1 MFSRLNT
8 VSFQG
13 IDVITIEAQVQIS
26 SGIPGFS
33 IVGLPDKAVAESKER
48 VRSAFHS
55 MGLSLPYQ
63 RITVNLAPADV
74 QKEGSHYDLPI
85 ALGLLSAMK
94 IIPSDCLEDFVAL
107 GELSL
112 DGRLAPISGVLP
124 AAIHAS
130 SLEKG
135 LICPRIC
142 GGEAAWAGEITILA
156 ADTLLSLLNHF
167 KGTQVLS
174 PPEPQLEKDN
184 TFSMLDLRDVKGQE
198 TAKRALEIAAA
209 GGHNLLML
217 GPPGAGKSMLAA
229 RLPGILPPLT
239 PSEALEV
246 TMIQSLAGRLNEG
259 KFIKTRPF
267 RDPHHSA
274 SMPALVG
281 GGLKTQPGEI
291 SLAHHGVLFLDELPE
306 FARAA
311 LEALRQPLESGKT
324 IIARANSHV
333 SYPSR
338 VQLIAAMNP
347 CRCGYIS
354 DASRACSRAPKCAI
368 DYQSKISGPLFDRI
382 DLHVDVPEV
391 SATDL
396 SRESSG
402 EPSAH
407 VAERVKKAR
416 LNQHNRYE
424 ALKVPFR
431 LNAHIDGELLEKVA
445 MLDETGQKLLKE
457 AAEKFKLSARGYR
470 RVLRVARTLA
480 DMSDAPSV
488 LANHIAEALSYRRL
502 HFSA

>member
-1 MFSRLNT
+1 MFSRLST

-13 IDVITIEAQVQIS
+13 VDVITIDVQVKIS
-26 SGIPGFS
+26 SGMPNFF
-33 IVGLPDKAVAESKER
+33 IVGLPDKAVAESRER

-85 ALGLLSAMK
+85 ALGLLAVMK
-94 IIPSDCLEDFVAL
+94 VIPSDSIADYIVL

-112 DGRLAPISGVLP
+112 DGRISPISGVLP
-124 AAIHAS
+124 AAIHAA
-130 SLEKG
+130 SLGKG
-135 LICPRIC
+135 IICPKVC
-142 GGEAAWAGEITILA
+142 GGEAAWAGEIDILA
-156 ADTLLSLLNHF
+156 AETLLSLLNHF

-174 PPEPQLEKDN
+174 PPEAIMEDEVPQTL
-184 TFSMLDLRDVKGQE
+184 LDLRDVKGQE
-198 TAKRALEIAAA
+198 TGKRALEIAAS

-217 GPPGAGKSMLAA
+217 GPPGSGKSMLAA

-259 KFIKTRPF
+259 KLIRTRPF

-281 GGLKTQPGEI
+281 GGLKAQPGEI
-291 SLAHHGVLFLDELPE
+291 SLAHNGVLFLDELPE
-306 FARAA
+306 FARAT

-324 IIARANSHV
+324 TVARANAHV
-333 SYPSR
+333 TYPSCI
-338 VQLIAAMNP
+338 QLVAAMNP

-368 DYQSKISGPLFDRI
+368 DYQAKISGPLFDRI

-396 SRESSG
+396 TRSATG
-402 EPSAH
+402 ETSTTI
-407 VAERVKKAR
+407 AERVQKAR
-416 LNQHNRYE
+416 LNQQIRYE
-424 ALKVPFR
+424 ALETPFR

-445 MLDETGQKLLKE
+445 LPDDAGQKILKE

-480 DMSDAPSV
+480 DMNDSPSV
-488 LANHIAEALSYRRL
+488 SAKHIAEALSYRRL
-502 HFSA
+502 HFST